1 MIHTRCLSLLDFW
14 KVILKVY
21 YKLKKKSISE
31 QDWSFVKFELDF
43 YCLCSLQKSIPK
55 SNWFFDFLNLI
66 FWNWKKIEWHSIFQK
81 SSGDRQG
88 DKYLVKMHVHT
99 SKWEWSLRNYFNSL
113 CILSSLHR
121 ANDNIC
127 LNLHVLVPCATM
139 GIWGWGV
146 VYYYWYYPVDICN

>member
-1 MIHTRCLSLLDFW
+1 MNQNCSNTYTVLRLVSSIMACVPDWITLILQPFLTMGLNYFWVSIHTFVHVGFNNS
-14 KVILKVY
+14 IA
-21 YKLKKKSISE
+21 KLQLE
-31 QDWSFVKFELDF
+31 
-43 YCLCSLQKSIPK
+43 
-55 SNWFFDFLNLI
+55 WFIN
-66 FWNWKKIEWHSIFQK
+66 NYQ
-81 SSGDRQG
+81 
-88 DKYLVKMHVHT
+88 VKMHLYSNI
-99 SKWEWSLRNYFNSL
+99 SKWEWSLRNYLNPL